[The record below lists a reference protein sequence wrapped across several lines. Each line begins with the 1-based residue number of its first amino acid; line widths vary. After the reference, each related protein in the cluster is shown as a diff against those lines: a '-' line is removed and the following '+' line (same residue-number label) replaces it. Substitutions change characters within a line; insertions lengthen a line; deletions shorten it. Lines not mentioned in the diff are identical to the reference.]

1 MIMIK
6 VYFICFIFFLFCS
19 GLNAEVNQEDVKNDP
34 PKTNLTDERDEPQTS
49 DATGYSA
56 QTENTRDDV
65 SSQNLMDCRSAGDTD
80 EAVLTC
86 SKNNTVPTQCSNG
99 QKSKRPSSPGPHPS
113 KTTCVAAHNTKL
125 HLCLS
130 FSSKS
135 PVCTPID
142 VEMLSPDS
150 PVCKTMFNNSAD
162 QDCDGGFCAEH
173 SAFAKAQ
180 VMESQQTIKDSD
192 PGSSTKER
200 EHLPAMG
207 SEDAEIADHSG
218 SSNMNQDLIESQP
231 DAILQRSLERFSLQL
246 FLCPSAI
253 IFIMFFS

>member
-1 MIMIK
+1 
-6 VYFICFIFFLFCS
+6 
-19 GLNAEVNQEDVKNDP
+19 
-34 PKTNLTDERDEPQTS
+34 
-49 DATGYSA
+49 
-56 QTENTRDDV
+56 
-65 SSQNLMDCRSAGDTD
+65 MDCRSAGDTD

-86 SKNNTVPTQCSNG
+86 SKSNTAPTQCSNG

-113 KTTCVAAHNTKL
+113 KTTCVAAHTTNTKL
-125 HLCLS
+125 HPCLS
-130 FSSKS
+130 FSSKN
-135 PVCTPID
+135 PVCTPTD

-200 EHLPAMG
+200 EHLPAIG

-218 SSNMNQDLIESQP
+218 SSNMSQDLIESQP

-246 FLCPSAI
+246 F
-253 IFIMFFS
+253 FFFCALVPLYS

>member
-1 MIMIK
+1 
-6 VYFICFIFFLFCS
+6 
-19 GLNAEVNQEDVKNDP
+19 
-34 PKTNLTDERDEPQTS
+34 
-49 DATGYSA
+49 
-56 QTENTRDDV
+56 
-65 SSQNLMDCRSAGDTD
+65 MDCRSAGDTD

-86 SKNNTVPTQCSNG
+86 SKSNTAPTQCSNG

-113 KTTCVAAHNTKL
+113 KTTYVAAHTTNTKL
-125 HLCLS
+125 HPCLS
-130 FSSKS
+130 FSSKN

-162 QDCDGGFCAEH
+162 QDCDGGFCAER

-200 EHLPAMG
+200 EHLPAIG

-218 SSNMNQDLIESQP
+218 SSNMSQDLIESQP

-246 FLCPSAI
+246 F
-253 IFIMFFS
+253 FFFFCALMPLYS